1 MKLNVTA
8 AIAAIV
14 LLIGATLASA
24 TTIRG
29 SSGNGADTDAVNWLL
44 SGRLA
49 IFHLAASGKSAQGT
63 REIVCMNQDVEA
75 TLPSPDQTLAGS
87 CDSGNYMFL
96 FQVQSTS
103 SNVSV
108 AIGRLV
114 GFDPTDATSY
124 GVMICD
130 NSSVNSIEM
139 CTTATKTQIPTIN
152 PIVSKTAV
160 TFPVPGTFPT
170 YPAGTAQQCRGLTF
184 FVIVGNP
191 AKQIPALP
199 LPAPTFGIR

>member
-1 MKLNVTA
+1 MKLNATA
-8 AIAAIV
+8 AVAAIV
-14 LLIGATLASA
+14 LLMGATLASA

-49 IFHLAASGKSAQGT
+49 PFHLAASGKSATGT

-108 AIGRLV
+108 VIGRLL

-152 PIVSKTAV
+152 TTVSKTGV
-160 TFPVPGTFPT
+160 TFTVPGTFPT
-170 YPAGTAQQCRGLTF
+170 YPAGTAQQGRGLTF

-191 AKQIPALP
+191 AKPIPALP